1 MDPLLDIL
9 DTHQKETSARDDSD
23 YRDLS
28 VNGNGQ
34 QNSHAL
40 SCFACVSVEYSQRFS
55 GTNWGRLE
63 CDVVTSLLERS
74 VLTVHK
80 FQKGTPRDRNYNIS

>member
-9 DTHQKETSARDDSD
+9 DTHQKETSAWDDSD
-23 YRDLS
+23 FRDLS

-40 SCFACVSVEYSQRFS
+40 PA
-55 GTNWGRLE
+55 
-63 CDVVTSLLERS
+63 
-74 VLTVHK
+74 
-80 FQKGTPRDRNYNIS
+80 